1 MNSIRTVSPVQI
13 SSQLLTMLASSQTI
27 DFEQFLSPDA
37 LLQIWFGSIR
47 QTYKSRTGVCEGL
60 TMQRGNWPQKPFFN
74 MQCWDENGDS
84 VTVQFDIWDRPD
96 GRVLHSNC
104 SLSITLQEN
113 KIKSIKLYQGQ
124 PFESL
129 IGAYAD

>member
-1 MNSIRTVSPVQI
+1 MSSTRTVSPVQV
-13 SSQLLTMLASSQTI
+13 SSQLLTMLASPQTPNV
-27 DFEQFLSPDA
+27 EQFLSPDA

-47 QTYKSRTGVCEGL
+47 QTYKSRAQVCEGL
-60 TMQRGNWPQKPFFN
+60 AMQKSNWPHKPFFN
-74 MQCWDENGDS
+74 MQFWDENGDS

-104 SLSITLQEN
+104 SLKITLQEN
-113 KIKSIKLYQGQ
+113 KIKSIKLCQGQ

-129 IGAYAD
+129 IGAFAD